1 MSEFL
6 LNFLNNIDRFG
17 ILFCKM
23 TTGTFYILPL
33 IALSGLAIAQM
44 PGMSASHVQVET
56 ASSGK
61 DRIVRKSIGH
71 TEAINTVKITAA
83 VDGFLKE
90 INFKEGSMV
99 KAGDV
104 LLQIDPLRYQ
114 AAVQQA
120 EAALAQIEAQI
131 IYASKRYIRLDA
143 LAKQFATSKED
154 METALASLEELKA
167 KKAGAEADLTKARK
181 DLDDCTMRAE
191 IDGRIGRLQYS
202 AGNYIHKGEVLATI
216 TQIDPIYMRF
226 PLSQYDVNSIFHGP
240 KEITR
245 RADVR
250 LTTPDGRR
258 YPNVGKVAIVDNRLA
273 DATDTYT
280 LWAQFSN
287 KDHVLTHRGIG
298 ALQVSL
304 TDTADVT
311 LVPLTAVQHD
321 ADGAFVY
328 VVDDQNIVSLRNVVA
343 GSIQGRLQSIY
354 SGLQI
359 GETVIVDGSHKT
371 RVGATVVPVH
381 VQANEQRKEA
391 AIASGAV
398 EEPAIISQADT
409 VTEIVDPTV
418 LTCQGA
424 RVEAINKVQ
433 LLPLVQG
440 MLNEIHFKEG
450 DRMNKNDVLFTIDP
464 TRYKAIVETRKSE
477 IAQLDVRIADAQVK
491 YERQQKLLSM
501 NATSKN
507 DLESAK
513 ATLDEL
519 KARKSAAQAQLI
531 IAEDDLSR
539 CTIRCGLDGAQI
551 GRVNLSAG
559 NYITDLKTPL
569 ASIVQLSPIY
579 VRFSLS
585 ENSMMSHFG
594 NATNLIEQAEISLKT
609 ADGNTYTEKGH
620 VSFCDNVIQPGT
632 DTQNIWAFFDNKDR
646 RLTPGGVV
654 TIKVQRKPEF
664 KVPSVISD
672 AILVDT
678 GGRYV
683 YVAEEGHARKQY
695 ILCGSTNEEGR
706 TAVFSGLEPGMK
718 VLTTNL
724 ADMENGAPVQIQ
736 Q

>member
-1 MSEFL
+1 
-6 LNFLNNIDRFG
+6 
-17 ILFCKM
+17 M

-33 IALSGLAIAQM
+33 IALSGLAWAQM
-44 PGMSASHVQVET
+44 PGMSAAHVQVET

-90 INFKEGSMV
+90 INFKEGSLV

-104 LLQIDPLRYQ
+104 LLQIDPLRYE

-120 EAALAQIEAQI
+120 EAELAQIEANI
-131 IYASKRYIRLDA
+131 IYAANRYKRFAA
-143 LAKQFATSKED
+143 LSKQFAASKED
-154 METALASLEELKA
+154 METALATLEELKA
-167 KKAGAEADLTKARK
+167 KKSGAEADLTKARK
-181 DLDDCTMRAE
+181 DLNDCTMRAE
-191 IDGRIGRLQYS
+191 IDGRIGRLQFS
-202 AGNYIHKGEVLATI
+202 AGNYINKGEVLATI
-216 TQIDPIYMRF
+216 KQLDPIYMRF

-250 LTTPDGRR
+250 LTTPDGLR
-258 YPNVGKVAIVDNRLA
+258 YPTVGKVAIVDNRLT
-273 DATDTYT
+273 DTTDTYT

-287 KDHVLTHRGIG
+287 KDHVLTPRGIG

-328 VVDDQNIVSLRNVVA
+328 VVDDQNVVSRRNVVA

-354 SGLQI
+354 SGLQT

-371 RVGATVVPVH
+371 RIGATVVPVH
-381 VQANEQRKEA
+381 VQANEQRQEA
-391 AIASGAV
+391 AVAAGKAEEQPIIA
-398 EEPAIISQADT
+398 EADT
-409 VTEIVDPTV
+409 VTEIEDPTV
-418 LTCQGA
+418 ITCQGA

-433 LLPLVQG
+433 LRPLVHG
-440 MLNEIHFKEG
+440 MLEKIHFQEG
-450 DRMNKNDVLFTIDP
+450 DRMNKDDVLFSIDT
-464 TRYKAIVETRKSE
+464 TRYKAIVEVRKSE
-477 IAQLDVRIADAQVK
+477 IAQLDVRINDARVK
-491 YERQQKLLSM
+491 YERQQKLMGM
-501 NATSKN
+501 NATSKD

-519 KARKSAAQAQLI
+519 KARKSAAQAALAV
-531 IAEDDLSR
+531 AEDDLSR
-539 CTIRCGLDGAQI
+539 CTIRCGLEGARI
-551 GRVNLSAG
+551 GRVNYSAG
-559 NYITDLKTPL
+559 NYITDLKSPL
-569 ASIVQLSPIY
+569 ATIVQLSPIY

-585 ENSMMSHFG
+585 ENAMMSHFG
-594 NATNLIEQAEISLKT
+594 NATRLMEQAEVSLKT
-609 ADGNTYTEKGH
+609 ADGNIFKEKGH
-620 VSFCDNVIQPGT
+620 VSFCDNVIQPTT
-632 DTQNIWAFFDNKDR
+632 DTQNIWAFFDNKDTE
-646 RLTPGGVV
+646 LNPGGVV
-654 TIKVQRKPEF
+654 TIQIRRKAEF
-664 KVPSVISD
+664 KVPSVTAD

-683 YVAEEGHARKQY
+683 YVEEEGLAHKQY
-695 ILCGSTNEEGR
+695 IICGSTNEDGR
-706 TAVFSGLEPGMK
+706 TAVFSGLEAGMK

-724 ADMENGAPVQIQ
+724 ADMEDGIPVQIQ

>member
-6 LNFLNNIDRFG
+6 LNFLNNINRFG

-23 TTGTFYILPL
+23 KTGTFYILPL
-33 IALSGLAIAQM
+33 IALSGLASAQM

-131 IYASKRYIRLDA
+131 IYASNRYTRLAA

-154 METALASLEELKA
+154 METALATLEELKA
-167 KKAGAEADLTKARK
+167 KKAGAVADVTKARK
-181 DLDDCTMRAE
+181 DLDDSTMRAE
-191 IDGRIGRLQYS
+191 IDGRIGRLQFS
-202 AGNYIHKGEVLATI
+202 AGNYINKGEVLATI

-258 YPNVGKVAIVDNRLA
+258 YTNVGKVAIVDNRLT
-273 DATDTYT
+273 DTTDTYT
-280 LWAQFSN
+280 LWAQFDN

-328 VVDDQNIVSLRNVVA
+328 VVDDNNVVSRRNVVA

-381 VQANEQRKEA
+381 VQANEQRKA
-391 AIASGAV
+391 AEMAAGTAEESAV
-398 EEPAIISQADT
+398 NSVADI
-409 VTEIVDPTV
+409 VTEIEDPTII
-418 LTCQGA
+418 TCQGA

-433 LLPLVQG
+433 LRPLVQG
-440 MLNEIHFKEG
+440 LLNEIHFKEG
-450 DRMNKNDVLFTIDP
+450 DRLKKNDILFSIDT
-464 TRYKAIVETRKSE
+464 TRYKALVEIRKSE
-477 IAQLDVRIADAQVK
+477 IAQLDVRIADAEVK
-491 YERQQKLLSM
+491 YERQQKLIEM
-501 NATSKN
+501 NATSKD

-513 ATLDEL
+513 ASLDEL
-519 KARKSAAQAQLI
+519 KARKSAAQAALTV
-531 IAEDDLSR
+531 AEDDLSR
-539 CTIRCGLDGAQI
+539 CTIRCGLAGAQI
-551 GRVNLSAG
+551 GRVNYSAG
-559 NYITDLKTPL
+559 NYITDLKSPL
-569 ASIVQLSPIY
+569 ATIVQLSPIY

-585 ENSMMSHFG
+585 ENAMMSHFG
-594 NATNLIEQAEISLKT
+594 NAANLMEQAEVTLKT
-609 ADGNTYTEKGH
+609 ADGNTYTEKGR
-620 VSFCDNVIQPGT
+620 VSFCDNVIQPTT
-632 DTQNIWAFFDNKDR
+632 DTQNIWAFFDNKDA

-654 TIKVQRKPEF
+654 TIKIRRKPEH
-664 KVPSVISD
+664 KVASVISS
-672 AILVDT
+672 AIQVDT

-683 YVAEEGHARKQY
+683 YVEDEGRARKQY

-706 TAVFSGLEPGMK
+706 TAVFSGLEAGMK

-724 ADMENGAPVQIQ
+724 ADMEDGIPVQIQ